1 MALTHRRVPPSF
13 LLPSIGEHSMA
24 LDFDGWLATAE
35 PGDRVVYFSGHLA
48 EERAKNGL
56 SRTAMLRAALAA
68 WKAALAGK
76 VTLIQRRR
84 ADGRAGYDY
93 MAVAGQFPPVEP
105 HRRSGW
111 GQAATIPYQNRSA
124 AHA

>member
-1 MALTHRRVPPSF
+1 M
-13 LLPSIGEHSMA
+13 E

-56 SRTAMLRAALAA
+56 SGTAMLRAALAA

-84 ADGRAGYDY
+84 TNGRAGYDY
-93 MAVAGQFPPVEP
+93 MAVAGRFSPVDP
-105 HRRSGW
+105 HQRDRQMRISPNDFSHRS
-111 GQAATIPYQNRSA
+111 SA